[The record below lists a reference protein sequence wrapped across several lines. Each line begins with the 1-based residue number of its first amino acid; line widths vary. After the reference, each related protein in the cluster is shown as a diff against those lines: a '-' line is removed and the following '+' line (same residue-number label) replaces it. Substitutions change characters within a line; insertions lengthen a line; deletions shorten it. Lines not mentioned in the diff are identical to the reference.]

1 MKKVLI
7 LGASGYVGS
16 ELFQSVNNIGAC
28 NIMVLGNENI
38 DYRLWESC
46 DLITGGLGNFNLEN
60 LIRFSPDT
68 IFHLARLKGKGR
80 VGRYFASK
88 KGNRYNLAL
97 KSFLSSNSLNTTLVY
112 FSGTLLYG
120 DKKNEIVNEDYKLNP
135 TSFARQYHIAESP
148 WYESQGKENF
158 TTIMLRLPWVVG
170 NGSWFTGSYINY
182 AINHGYVPLYGDG
195 ANWMSLIDREDCC
208 SLAIHLRKKVKVDTT
223 INIFNPELIFRQIDF
238 VEALSGVLGL
248 KMKKVNISEY
258 VWRDPALKE
267 AMSFSL
273 KVDTKHTNLYEG
285 FTFKISDLELLIKRN
300 LPTDLHGTD

>member
-16 ELFQSVNNIGAC
+16 ELFKSVSNIGDC

-38 DYRLWESC
+38 DYRLWETC

-60 LIRFSPDT
+60 LLRFSPDT
-68 IFHLARLKGKGR
+68 IFHLARLKGEGR

-88 KGNRYNLAL
+88 KGRRYNVAL
-97 KSFLSSNSLNTTLVY
+97 KSFLSSNSLNPTLVY

-120 DKKNEIVNEDYKLNP
+120 DRRNEIVNEDNQINP
-135 TSFARQYHIAESP
+135 TSFARQYHIAETP
-148 WYESQGKENF
+148 WYESIGNENF

-170 NGSWFTGSYINY
+170 NGSWFIGSYINY
-182 AINHGYVPLYGDG
+182 AVNQGYVPLYGDG

-208 SLAIHLRKKVKVDTT
+208 SLAIYLRKKVKEDSI
-223 INIFNPELIFRQIDF
+223 INIFNPELIVRQIDF
-238 VEALSGVLGL
+238 AEALSDVLGL
-248 KMKKVNISEY
+248 NMKKVNISEY
-258 VWRDPALKE
+258 AWRDPALKE

-300 LPTDLHGTD
+300 LPLDLHGTD

>member
-1 MKKVLI
+1 
-7 LGASGYVGS
+7 
-16 ELFQSVNNIGAC
+16 
-28 NIMVLGNENI
+28 
-38 DYRLWESC
+38 LWESC

-60 LIRFSPDT
+60 LLRFSPDT
-68 IFHLARLKGKGR
+68 IFHLARLKGEGR

-88 KGNRYNLAL
+88 KGRRYNDAL
-97 KSFLSSNSLNTTLVY
+97 KSFLSSNSLNPTLVY

-120 DKKNEIVNEDYKLNP
+120 DRGNEIVNEDYKLNP
-135 TSFARQYHIAESP
+135 TSFARQYHIAETP
-148 WYESQGKENF
+148 LYESIGNENF

-170 NGSWFTGSYINY
+170 NGSWFIGSYINY
-182 AINHGYVPLYGDG
+182 AVNHGYVPLYGDG

-238 VEALSGVLGL
+238 AEALSDVLGL
-248 KMKKVNISEY
+248 KMKKVDISEY
-258 VWRDPALKE
+258 AWRDPALKE

>member
-16 ELFQSVNNIGAC
+16 ELFKSVSNIGDC

-38 DYRLWESC
+38 DYRLWETC

-60 LIRFSPDT
+60 LLRFSPDT
-68 IFHLARLKGKGR
+68 IFHLARLKGEGR

-88 KGNRYNLAL
+88 KGRRYNDAL
-97 KSFLSSNSLNTTLVY
+97 KSFLSSNSLNPTLVY

-120 DKKNEIVNEDYKLNP
+120 DRRNEIVNEDNQINP
-135 TSFARQYHIAESP
+135 TSFARQYHIAETP
-148 WYESQGKENF
+148 WYESIGNENF

-170 NGSWFTGSYINY
+170 NGSWFIGSYINY
-182 AINHGYVPLYGDG
+182 AVNQGYVPLYGDG

-208 SLAIHLRKKVKVDTT
+208 SLAIYLRKKVKEDSI
-223 INIFNPELIFRQIDF
+223 INIFNPELIVRQIDF
-238 VEALSGVLGL
+238 AEALSDVLGL

-300 LPTDLHGTD
+300 LPLDLHGTD